1 MNRFPQFA
9 RSRETIITG
18 LGPLWVG
25 LPAMLLLSAGLHAA
39 VIPVGQWEYSFI
51 WDRLERL
58 ETQSADRFDYQ
69 LGPYSIAPETA
80 DISPFDVHGELGRDQ
95 LGLFGFLGEKF
106 TAEKEAPAHG
116 FESIRG
122 GFAGAP
128 YRHLFLYANF
138 VLDEEKAEDENY
150 TGKKYR
156 GLAGDIESAFIAYE
170 NGSFEAMLG
179 RYASFWGPR
188 NSLVLSSGVTM
199 DGFGYRWRWGRFTL
213 SYRLARLDG
222 LDPERYDVDQF
233 ENRYFAGHRLD
244 CHLGR
249 GLRLG
254 IFETAVFGG
263 PGRQIDLFYLNPL
276 IFYHGAQLNEGT
288 DDNTFVGFDFT
299 FKPKK
304 GIRLYGQMLIDDYQV
319 DDHAQT
325 DNEPSEL
332 GFIIGGHFVNILTP
346 LDAKV
351 ESSRVNNWTVNQILD
366 RNRYLY
372 SGQLIGGADG
382 NDYDLLEVSVL
393 KWFNSVQCVSLNF
406 AYRRQGE
413 GEVMAE
419 WTAPWL
425 LVTGEYDE
433 PFPTGTVEKIASVWL
448 NLKGVAFGRLFVDLQ
463 AGLKDVENAGH
474 TAGDNRQ
481 LPFFG
486 LRLSSFFSA
495 PVNVN

>member
-1 MNRFPQFA
+1 MTGSSQYVENY
-9 RSRETIITG
+9 ETTERWLKPIC
-18 LGPLWVG
+18 LS
-25 LPAMLLLSAGLHAA
+25 LLAILLMAAGIHAA
-39 VIPVGQWEYSFI
+39 VIPVGQWEYSFV

-58 ETQSADRFDYQ
+58 ETQSANRFDYQ
-69 LGPYSIAPETA
+69 LGPYRVPSDAA
-80 DISPFDVHGELGRDQ
+80 DLSPFDIHGELGRDQ
-95 LGLFGFLGEKF
+95 LNLFGFLGEKF
-106 TAEKEAPAHG
+106 TAEKEASASG

-128 YRHLFLYANF
+128 NSHLFLYGNF
-138 VLDEEKAEDENY
+138 VLDEEKAEDETY
-150 TGKKYR
+150 RGKKYK
-156 GLAGDIESAFIAYE
+156 GLAGDIEMAFIAYD
-170 NGSFEAMLG
+170 NGPFEAMLG

-188 NSLVLSSGVTM
+188 NSLALSSGVAM

-213 SYRLARLDG
+213 SYRLARLNG
-222 LDPERYDVDQF
+222 LDPERYDVLQF

-249 GLRLG
+249 GLRVGL
-254 IFETAVFGG
+254 FETAVFGG

-288 DDNTFVGFDFT
+288 DDNTFVGLDFT
-299 FKPKK
+299 FKPKA
-304 GIRLYGQMLIDDYQV
+304 GIRLYGQVLIDDYQV
-319 DDHAQT
+319 DNHAQT
-325 DNEPSEL
+325 DKEPSEM
-332 GFIIGGHFVNILTP
+332 GFIVGGHLVDLLAS

-351 ESSRVNNWTVNQILD
+351 EYSRVNNWTFNQILD

-382 NDYDLLEVSVL
+382 NDYDLFELSVL
-393 KWFNSVQCVSLNF
+393 RWLDPVQCISANF

-413 GEVMAE
+413 GNVSAD

-425 LVTGEYDE
+425 LATGEYTE
-433 PFPTGTVEKIASVWL
+433 PFPSGTVEKTVSVWL
-448 NLKGVAFGRLFVDLQ
+448 NFKGVAFGRFFVDLQ
-463 AGLKDVENAGH
+463 AGLKDVENTGH
-474 TAGDNRQ
+474 IAGDNRQ

-495 PVNVN
+495 LVDVN